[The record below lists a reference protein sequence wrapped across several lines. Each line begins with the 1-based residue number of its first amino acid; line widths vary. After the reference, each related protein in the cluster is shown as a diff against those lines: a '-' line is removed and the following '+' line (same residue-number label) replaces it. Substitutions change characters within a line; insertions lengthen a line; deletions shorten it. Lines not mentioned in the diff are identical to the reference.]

1 MFKLTAER
9 QRRNWSKAELARRSR
24 LDQGNLG
31 KIESGRVRPYPR
43 ELHRLARALGIPA
56 TAEQSLLE
64 EETAETPRPR
74 SVEVAKN
81 ARERTR

>member
-9 QRRNWSKAELARRSR
+9 QRRNWSKAKLAQRACI
-24 LDQGNLG
+24 DQGTIS
-31 KIESGRVRPYPR
+31 KIESGRVRPYPK
-43 ELHRLARALGIPA
+43 ELHRLARALGIPSA
-56 TAEQSLLE
+56 DAQSLLE